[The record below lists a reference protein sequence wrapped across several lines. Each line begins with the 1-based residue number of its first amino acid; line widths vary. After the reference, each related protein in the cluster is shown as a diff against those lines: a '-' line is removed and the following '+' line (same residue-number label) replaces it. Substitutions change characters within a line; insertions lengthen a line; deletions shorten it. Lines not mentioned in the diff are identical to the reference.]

1 MALPLLVMLVCLLSE
16 IDRPTSHDQQMPC
29 MIYDTTQLV
38 GHSGELLNDNTAFK
52 SRFGGNIY
60 QNKY

>member
-38 GHSGELLNDNTAFK
+38 GHSGELLNDNTAF
-52 SRFGGNIY
+52 
-60 QNKY
+60 